1 MVRQLHR
8 RYIQGTDIRLSQ
20 ANDQKNP
27 VRGIIRSQMNNYHY
41 IIAGLPDLSRDW
53 MAGET
58 DADAIIGEIK
68 KLCSSRDVSVIEF
81 LEDGYIAENLTGRK
95 FGLLTVI
102 ERVENRKDRT
112 CWRCLCECGNEK
124 TATAHD
130 LKAGKV
136 KSCGCLRHAR
146 HTRYRD
152 LTGERIGRLTV
163 LRPTSDRD
171 KKGSVIWEC
180 KCDCGNT
187 VCFSEDQLKHGHCKS
202 CGCLRNELRKD
213 IHNQLHLVD
222 GTCVEMLE
230 KRKHRK
236 DNTSGFRGVYKLK
249 DGGYRASIGF
259 RGKRYHLGMFT
270 DFNEAVEARINA
282 ERLTHDKFVHEYHLW
297 EEKAKAD
304 PEWGEL
310 NPFRCNIRLT

>member
-1 MVRQLHR
+1 MNK
-8 RYIQGTDIRLSQ
+8 IQIGNAYGSYTVIKQTSLR
-20 ANDQKNP
+20 K
-27 VRGIIRSQMNNYHY
+27 RGY
-41 IIAGLPDLSRDW
+41 IIWECQCICGRKVYKSTKDLLRLKSPDCMCRTE
-53 MAGET
+53 GNRN
-58 DADAIIGEIK
+58 GN
-68 KLCSSRDVSVIEF
+68 
-81 LEDGYIAENLTGRK
+81 IAENLTGRK